1 MNKQI
6 KRWSLIDTINLAL
19 LIVVVLFFIDF
30 ENNAVLTWVL
40 LAVFAFWIVTVAL
53 RNVFISKIEKDPD
66 HPLHETQV
74 KGKKKI

>member
-53 RNVFISKIEKDPD
+53 RNVFISKIEKDPH